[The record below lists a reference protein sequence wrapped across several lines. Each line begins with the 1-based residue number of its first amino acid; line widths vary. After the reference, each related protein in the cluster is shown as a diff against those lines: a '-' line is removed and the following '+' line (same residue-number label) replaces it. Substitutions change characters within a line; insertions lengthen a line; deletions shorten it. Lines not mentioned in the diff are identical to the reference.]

1 MDEEEAQRVISSYSG
16 DLSSRQGA
24 MGDDDDIFMMK
35 SESPRGADVYQY
47 EDPKKPPKHDEA
59 HHSRMLLLAKLVY
72 FTIFAADA
80 SWEPFAAYVL
90 SRRGMNNAVIGGLL
104 TAMTVCNAVSG
115 QLLTAFADRYSCHR
129 NVALTSFTLF
139 VIFTCSLVFSNHFA
153 YTAGVGI
160 LAQCAW
166 GPVLPMTD
174 NVTVQLVRDAK
185 REDYSRQ
192 RLFAAIAWAL
202 FCFGDGWLMD
212 LYGYYMLF
220 YVLAVMGFIALVLL
234 SFYPFTLY
242 GRVKSTPG
250 QQEPDK
256 PSWNELMQLVVHNV
270 LMMPF
275 LSIILCTGY
284 LFSTI
289 DGYLAL
295 WIIDL
300 GGNSSLVGTMYA
312 VASIVEIPLFFW
324 SDRIYHRIGMK
335 WVLAITS
342 CAYLIRVVSYSML
355 INPYY
360 VLLIEPIHA
369 LTIAL
374 FWGPCVTYM
383 NDVLLNEKPH
393 LKATGQGS
401 FFAAFYSGR
410 AVGYSVAG
418 WLSDVGGMRF
428 MFRSTLVAVGSLMIL
443 VINFW
448 RLERFAQGCGQGSM
462 GETPKSTKD
471 ERKTLLENAGPEQ

>member
-1 MDEEEAQRVISSYSG
+1 MDDGGLKGVGDIISATANLGEAR
-16 DLSSRQGA
+16 
-24 MGDDDDIFMMK
+24 
-35 SESPRGADVYQY
+35 SPRDLLVSGYTYQA
-47 EDPKKPPKHDEA
+47 EEVTKPQKYDAA
-59 HHSRMLLLAKLVY
+59 HHSRMLLLAKAVY
-72 FTIFAADA
+72 FCVFAADA

-129 NVALTSFTLF
+129 NVALTSLTLF

-220 YVLAVMGFIALVLL
+220 YVLALMGFVALILL

-242 GRVKSTPG
+242 GSIRHDTGHES
-250 QQEPDK
+250 K
-256 PSWNELMQLVVHNV
+256 PSWNELMHLVVHNV

-300 GGNSSLVGTMYA
+300 GGNSSLVGAMYA

-342 CAYLIRVVSYSML
+342 VAYLIRVVSYSL
-355 INPYY
+355 LQNPYY

-383 NDVLLNEKPH
+383 NDVLLHEKPH

-448 RLERFAQGCGQGSM
+448 RLERFAQGCGSVPK
-462 GETPKSTKD
+462 GETLKGTKD
-471 ERKTLLENAGPEQ
+471 EKKSLLDSHIPEQ

>member
-1 MDEEEAQRVISSYSG
+1 MLRIIRVCYYLRRRYISAY
-16 DLSSRQGA
+16 SRQMRPGN
-24 MGDDDDIFMMK
+24 
-35 SESPRGADVYQY
+35 
-47 EDPKKPPKHDEA
+47 
-59 HHSRMLLLAKLVY
+59 
-72 FTIFAADA
+72 
-80 SWEPFAAYVL
+80 L
-90 SRRGMNNAVIGGLL
+90 SRHMYCGLL

-160 LAQCAW
+160 LAQC
-166 GPVLPMTD
+166 
-174 NVTVQLVRDAK
+174 
-185 REDYSRQ
+185 
-192 RLFAAIAWAL
+192 
-202 FCFGDGWLMD
+202 
-212 LYGYYMLF
+212 
-220 YVLAVMGFIALVLL
+220 
-234 SFYPFTLY
+234 
-242 GRVKSTPG
+242 
-250 QQEPDK
+250 
-256 PSWNELMQLVVHNV
+256 
-270 LMMPF
+270 
-275 LSIILCTGY
+275 Y

-300 GGNSSLVGTMYA
+300 GGNSSLVGAMYA

-342 CAYLIRVVSYSML
+342 VAYLIRVVSYSL
-355 INPYY
+355 LQNPYY

-383 NDVLLNEKPH
+383 NDVLLHEKPH
-393 LKATGQGS
+393 LKATGQ
-401 FFAAFYSGR
+401 
-410 AVGYSVAG
+410 G

-448 RLERFAQGCGQGSM
+448 RLERFAQGCGSVPK
-462 GETPKSTKD
+462 GETLKGTKD
-471 ERKTLLENAGPEQ
+471 EKKSLLDSHIPEQ